1 MNNFQYK
8 EKVNLDESLPKKNK
22 IKLLGLSQNALAE
35 SLRSLGI
42 NDKVINMRVKQVWS
56 WVYSHGK
63 TNFGEMT
70 NLSKEF
76 RFSLKENFCLERPK
90 ILKKQVS
97 VDGTRKYLFKT
108 DDIGE
113 FETVF
118 IPEDDRGTVCISS
131 QIGCTLNCSFCHT
144 GTQKLV
150 RNLTPFEIVSQVLS
164 VKDDLMDWHENIKNN
179 GKRLISNVVIMGMG
193 EPLYNFDHVKDG
205 INIIMNNEGLS
216 ISRKRITLSTSGVVP
231 NIHRVAE
238 EIGCLL
244 AISLHATTDTVRNKL
259 VPINKKWNIKQLI
272 LNLKDY
278 PRLSNSERITFE
290 YVMLKN
296 VNDSLEDAK
305 RLVKLIQGIPA
316 KINLIPFNS
325 WPGSHFEPSDPE
337 KIELFSN
344 VLRKAGYSS
353 PVRKPRGSD
362 ILAACGQLKSSTMR
376 AKKLNPI
383 HQTETL

>member
-8 EKVNLDESLPKKNK
+8 EKVNLDEILPKKNK

-42 NDKVINMRVKQVWS
+42 NDKVITMRVKQVWS

-193 EPLYNFDHVKDG
+193 EPLYNFDHVKD
-205 INIIMNNEGLS
+205 
-216 ISRKRITLSTSGVVP
+216 
-231 NIHRVAE
+231 
-238 EIGCLL
+238 
-244 AISLHATTDTVRNKL
+244 
-259 VPINKKWNIKQLI
+259 
-272 LNLKDY
+272 
-278 PRLSNSERITFE
+278 
-290 YVMLKN
+290 
-296 VNDSLEDAK
+296 
-305 RLVKLIQGIPA
+305 
-316 KINLIPFNS
+316 
-325 WPGSHFEPSDPE
+325 
-337 KIELFSN
+337 
-344 VLRKAGYSS
+344 
-353 PVRKPRGSD
+353 
-362 ILAACGQLKSSTMR
+362 
-376 AKKLNPI
+376 
-383 HQTETL
+383 